1 MGDASDSEQE
11 IPLPPLPTKPQ
22 KTLFS
27 FFSTPKK
34 KDSKAIESSMENNTQ
49 CQSKNVDSPVKQ
61 TKNKRN
67 NFLKKDK
74 SDDDGDSDGDNN
86 TSQKAASKRQE
97 VGILFISE
105 DNQPIPQRHT
115 VKGTIQSSQGNINN
129 EDFLKNSNQESSD
142 SALEFVECAL
152 PTPFPR
158 VNHIQQLSEKERLL
172 EMHHLLRYHG
182 EEQDSGKNVLGQ
194 LNGNS
199 LLNYKSLLNLSVI
212 ISKLTTKESPPQR
225 LEECLN
231 LLMLEY
237 PDFPVKKV
245 FTQYLVCQKN
255 IITKN
260 LERIRLSRAAV
271 ESLWQQNSTLAL
283 SDKCLSEANK
293 VPVINAPAV
302 NIKKEGKD
310 IRSMFRNNKKKR
322 KKTPDIGDEEKSTQC
337 VEQRSEWKSE
347 RKNEVRYLN
356 ATKPKEE
363 SATIECAE
371 NDVSYNSHAKPGGIS
386 ITGLFGKA
394 RKRLEERK
402 RKRKD
407 DFNDDN
413 SKEFIDT
420 CDENVTAYD
429 AGTNESELKKRK
441 KNSIEEEDYTKMPG
455 KDLVLEK
462 NGISGHISSVTCS
475 SASTEE
481 AIIVRKAS
489 LDGRDLRDIFSKV
502 DKQKYITK
510 SFQKDR
516 VKKKVERFA
525 VELKKDQDELTIKDV
540 STVKSG
546 NKAGVND
553 TEGVELKQERTREND
568 CGNPSDIRVLMKQN
582 DEDTFEDQTKQD
594 KLQPD
599 ELKMPPAVVP
609 TSPSTAA
616 ATNTKRNEVGNDQN
630 AVEVVLDCFIKT
642 DSGTKQIP
650 SFNDET
656 IIKNAIDGHN
666 DTIDCDKNS
675 SKTNT
680 QRKDVERIATSCKES
695 LGEVT
700 HPIQTEEMECEMTNS
715 PAETGH
721 DADKALSTK
730 AEPES
735 TIDSK
740 YLLCKDERVTPCK
753 IKLKRISSPTPCEIV
768 AEDISPRLDEIKR
781 KLKSPG
787 KTENKIKTLNQSGK
801 RRIQEEID
809 MQSKRQRTSVKEDLF
824 PRRRSLRNRDK
835 NHLTDPLLGKQK
847 DKADILLDVT
857 IKQENEYCEKKT
869 KNKGN
874 VEIHRKPN
882 IGTTDNKGYKNLKY
896 KNNFQH
902 IAKELDCK
910 VEQED
915 LSQDKSNKRKN
926 RSRVIE
932 NSQLKTEES
941 SGYRRRSS
949 RTRKPFINYC
959 HTEFEEVTPTK
970 PQTNYKCG
978 KKQKGA
984 KVENP
989 TIPQEEKKLRPA
1001 SVEEIAVVAPAQ
1013 EIMFSPK
1020 KSKSHIEVILNED
1033 VMNSFLSW
1041 TEKYQP
1047 SKARFM
1053 IGDRV
1058 KIKKLFTWLNSWKE
1072 RHEAI
1077 VKKMAARAVK
1087 KQTKNYESDSD
1098 FESEDDSDDEN
1109 VLSNTFLLTG
1119 PCGCGTTA
1127 AVYAC
1132 AKQMDFKVLEL
1143 NPSMY
1148 RTGKKI
1154 YDQVIEAVV
1163 SHQVGKGIQK
1173 KAVQEDDVKG
1183 SQSMTNFFG
1192 KGKQEEKKAPV
1203 NDADVMSLVLFEQ
1216 VDVIHEELDRGF
1228 WSGLTD
1234 LRRLAKRP
1242 IILTCND
1249 SNVNKEC
1256 HIDGHDWVEH
1266 VCLQCPSVDQ
1276 ILPMMQ
1282 VMCLVEQVFVPSDL
1296 LRYIIHFCER
1306 DVRKTMLQLQF
1317 WFERGQQ
1324 PLFQALKNKNKITFV
1339 PRKKPAEK
1347 NMENAL
1353 NRDTAHTTNVQAI
1366 NVGVNNNY
1374 SQDIETNENGMILSV
1389 EMNVVFESCDN
1400 ESNKKKEQEQCNEI
1414 GCIMD
1419 TNEKHDDEE
1428 NCGDVAIKIPEVSLI
1443 PIFQEEVF
1451 FDKEEILQK
1460 ENFYRLKCTHF
1471 SFLKNTR
1478 GLKTDNS
1485 SISKLSNTSDL
1496 ISSMDAY
1503 IRNGRTNSNTDQH
1516 MWTVKEQDSLT
1527 DSLTKEKD
1535 IDVPYPIGDMCRSM
1549 KNTTEECHRYFTE
1562 QNGATLAYIQDRPR
1576 KNYVN
1581 LYESVEQRL
1590 PTSYLIDRKTIPLDI
1605 LPCLH
1610 NICESEEV
1618 KKVTQQ
1624 RRKNRRFLHYLDS
1637 IFMCLD
1643 EPVVNELSK
1652 TAFPR

>member
-27 FFSTPKK
+27 FFFTPKK
-34 KDSKAIESSMENNTQ
+34 KNSKAIESSMENNTQ
-49 CQSKNVDSPVKQ
+49 CRSKNVGSPVKQ
-61 TKNKRN
+61 TKKKRS
-67 NFLKKDK
+67 NFFTKDK

-86 TSQKAASKRQE
+86 TSQKA

-105 DNQPIPQRHT
+105 DNQPIPQKHT
-115 VKGTIQSSQGNINN
+115 VK
-129 EDFLKNSNQESSD
+129 DFSKNSNQESSD
-142 SALEFVECAL
+142 SALEFVACAL
-152 PTPFPR
+152 PTPFPC
-158 VNHIQQLSEKERLL
+158 VNHIQQLSEKKRLL
-172 EMHHLLRYHG
+172 EKHHLLRYHS
-182 EEQDSGKNVLGQ
+182 EEQESGKNVLEQ

-199 LLNYKSLLNLSVI
+199 LLNYKSLLNLSVM
-212 ISKLTTKESPPQR
+212 ISNLTAKESPPQR

-255 IITKN
+255 VITKN

-293 VPVINAPAV
+293 VPVIDAPAV
-302 NIKKEGKD
+302 HIKKEGKD

-322 KKTPDIGDEEKSTQC
+322 KKTPDIGDEEKGTQC

-356 ATKPKEE
+356 ANKPKEE

-371 NDVSYNSHAKPGGIS
+371 NDVSCNSNAKPGGIS

-420 CDENVTAYD
+420 CDENVSAYD

-441 KNSIEEEDYTKMPG
+441 KNSIEEEDYTKIPE
-455 KDLVLEK
+455 KNLVLKK
-462 NGISGHISSVTCS
+462 NGISGHNISSVTCS

-489 LDGRDLRDIFSKV
+489 LEGRDLRDIFSKV
-502 DKQKYITK
+502 DKQKNITN

-525 VELKKDQDELTIKDV
+525 VEFKKDQGELTIKDV
-540 STVKSG
+540 STVKTG

-582 DEDTFEDQTKQD
+582 DEDTFKDQTKQG

-599 ELKMPPAVVP
+599 ELKMPAAVVP

-616 ATNTKRNEVGNDQN
+616 ATKTKRNEVGNDQN
-630 AVEVVLDCFIKT
+630 AVEVVLNCFIKT
-642 DSGTKQIP
+642 DSETKQIP

-656 IIKNAIDGHN
+656 IIKNATDGHN
-666 DTIDCDKNS
+666 DAIDCDKNS

-680 QRKDVERIATSCKES
+680 QRKDVKRIATSCKKS
-695 LGEVT
+695 LDEIT

-715 PAETGH
+715 PAQTGH
-721 DADKALSTK
+721 DADKALLTK

-781 KLKSPG
+781 NLKSPG
-787 KTENKIKTLNQSGK
+787 ETENKIKTLNQSGK
-801 RRIQEEID
+801 RRIQKEID
-809 MQSKRQRTSVKEDLF
+809 IPSKRQRTGVKEDLF

-869 KNKGN
+869 NKKGN
-874 VEIHRKPN
+874 VEIHTKPN
-882 IGTTDNKGYKNLKY
+882 IGT
-896 KNNFQH
+896 
-902 IAKELDCK
+902 
-910 VEQED
+910 
-915 LSQDKSNKRKN
+915 
-926 RSRVIE
+926 
-932 NSQLKTEES
+932 NSQLNTEES
-941 SGYRRRSS
+941 SGYCRRSS

-978 KKQKGA
+978 KKQKWA
-984 KVENP
+984 KVESP
-989 TIPQEEKKLRPA
+989 VIPQEKKKLRPA

-1077 VKKMAARAVK
+1077 VKKMAVRALK
-1087 KQTKNYESDSD
+1087 KQKKNYESDSD

-1148 RTGKKI
+1148 RTGKKV

-1183 SQSMTNFFG
+1183 SQSMTKFFG

-1266 VCLQCPSVDQ
+1266 VCLQRPSVDQ

-1296 LRYIIHFCER
+1296 LRYIINFCER

-1324 PLFQALKNKNKITFV
+1324 PLFQTLKNKNKITFV

-1366 NVGVNNNY
+1366 NVGINNNY
-1374 SQDIETNENGMILSV
+1374 SQDIETNGNGMILSV

-1400 ESNKKKEQEQCNEI
+1400 ESNKKQEHEQCHEI

-1419 TNEKHDDEE
+1419 ANEKYDDEE

-1451 FDKEEILQK
+1451 FDKEEILRK

-1471 SFLKNTR
+1471 SFLKNMR

-1485 SISKLSNTSDL
+1485 SIGKLSNTSDL

-1503 IRNGRTNSNTDQH
+1503 VRNGRTNSNTDQH

-1535 IDVPYPIGDMCRSM
+1535 IDVPYPIGDMCQSM

-1562 QNGATLAYIQDRPR
+1562 QNGPTLFYIQDRPR
-1576 KNYVN
+1576 EKYVN
-1581 LYESVEQRL
+1581 LYKSVEQRL
-1590 PTSYLIDRKTIPLDI
+1590 STSYLIDRKTISLDI

-1610 NICESEEV
+1610 NICESEEL
-1618 KKVTQQ
+1618 KKLTQQ

-1637 IFMCLD
+1637 IFMCFD